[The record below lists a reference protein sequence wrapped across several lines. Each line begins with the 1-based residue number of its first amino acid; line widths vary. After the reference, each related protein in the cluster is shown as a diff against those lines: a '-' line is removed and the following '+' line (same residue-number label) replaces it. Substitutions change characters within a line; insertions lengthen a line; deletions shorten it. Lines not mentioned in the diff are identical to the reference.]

1 MLIAQTSRE
10 LNVFVNYTFQ
20 AEPVTESSETLAE
33 LNFPSKNRFNL
44 GFRYSKGRY
53 FGNLSANY
61 TDDAFWTDVLTAR
74 YHGPTDSYFTI
85 NGGFGVRWADDRIT
99 TAVKVTNLNNADVQ
113 QHIFGDF
120 IKQQVVG
127 EVRIE
132 F

>member
-1 MLIAQTSRE
+1 
-10 LNVFVNYTFQ
+10 V
-20 AEPVTESSETLAE
+20 
-33 LNFPSKNRFNL
+33 
-44 GFRYSKGRY
+44 
-53 FGNLSANY
+53 
-61 TDDAFWTDVLTAR
+61 
-74 YHGPTDSYFTI
+74 
-85 NGGFGVRWADDRIT
+85 ADDRIT